1 MAVSEGQTSEK
12 DSAMSVT
19 LDQYILDLMNNER
32 TADGLPAYIRDPDMD
47 AAASAH
53 SALWLMVGS
62 CPAMTVGMVEW
73 GDGHICP
80 GESDPCT
87 RIITAL
93 GTPVTRCAE
102 NVGQGYDL
110 SPTPNHYGIILSIHQ
125 QFMAEPLTGGFN
137 HHDNIMSPIFDKV
150 GIGVATNN
158 GSIRF
163 TVDFA
168 KV

>member
-1 MAVSEGQTSEK
+1 
-12 DSAMSVT
+12 MSVP

-32 TADGLPAYIRDPDMD
+32 AASGLPSYIRDTDMD
-47 AAASAH
+47 AAANAH
-53 SALWLMVGS
+53 SALWLTVGN
-62 CPAMTVGMVEW
+62 CPATTIGTVSW

-87 RIITAL
+87 RISTAL
-93 GTPVTRCAE
+93 GGVPLTRCAE

-110 SPTPNHYGIILSIHQ
+110 SASPNYYGIILSIHQ
-125 QFMAEPLTGGFN
+125 QFMSEVPSGGFN
-137 HHDNIMSPIFDKV
+137 HYDNIMSSIFDKV
-150 GIGVATNN
+150 GIGVATSG